1 MSSRYISRYIIG
13 AVCFGL
19 FFAIIA
25 LGLQDFGVFQHDKDG
40 YAISDAS
47 SYLNADSSGSQSG
60 QQAYEVPDIRMQTIQ
75 GEEFGLRDINAD
87 GDGGDSGG
95 TTAIVN
101 FWASWCAPC
110 IKEFPLLINKVMEN
124 PGKLTLIAISVD
136 QSYEDMQ
143 GFLDRFPQHLEYSRH
158 IKVVWDPQSRIAQ
171 DKFNVI
177 FLPETFIINQ
187 DNKIVSKISG
197 EVEEEE
203 LQILDELIY

>member
-1 MSSRYISRYIIG
+1 MSSRYIIG

-25 LGLQDFGVFQHDKDG
+25 LGLQDFGVFQHGKDG
-40 YAISDAS
+40 DA
-47 SYLNADSSGSQSG
+47 SGSQSG

-75 GEEFGLRDINAD
+75 GEEFGLRDINAG
-87 GDGGDSGG
+87 GDGGG

-143 GFLDRFPQHLEYSRH
+143 GFLDRFPQYLKYSRH

-171 DKFNVI
+171 DEFNVI

-187 DNKIVSKISG
+187 DNKIVS
-197 EVEEEE
+197 
-203 LQILDELIY
+203 